1 MRSLWKQLSALHLL
15 IIFVFPSSQGVD
27 DVTWCTV
34 NDVEHLK
41 CTEFA
46 EAVRVSR
53 SFSLTLKCRRAA
65 FKDQCMNFLD
75 NGQAHLV
82 ELDPGEVYTAGR
94 FHSVIPILSE
104 RYGRDREAGYY
115 SVAVVNA
122 QSEFHSLNDLRN
134 KSVCFTSVGDMAGWV
149 VPMATLIH
157 ENILEVTDCNNLV
170 KSAASFFGSSCA
182 PNSLIDKHNPT
193 GDNPQKMCALCEG
206 RPGERCSGNDPFAG
220 YQGAIRCLMEKGQ
233 VAFVKHTTLGE
244 VFQGQIPPGR
254 FRLLCPTGETAEPDQ
269 YLSCNWG
276 RVPPNVIVTTSETP
290 PSVRVQYQEF
300 LRKALSTFGKPP
312 LGQLP
317 WFYQSHTDGGGGGY
331 SLNPT
336 PEWSRGV
343 NQSGN
348 WAAGQPPT
356 PFWSGQPTT
365 ERPLFVNVTELS
377 KFYLFASGSRYGNA
391 TNLLLQDLTTE
402 LVPLGGYEQT
412 FAGYLGRYV
421 EHFTKLRRCPVPPA
435 VLCVVAE
442 KEMEKCHRMKTAFK
456 SQMLKPDLNCVRSHS
471 HLGCMHMIRDGLADL
486 VVLEAGDIYRAGHSF
501 GLVPI
506 ITEQYNLDEPY
517 YYAVAVTLQ
526 GDKETDLLYLKGKTS
541 CHTGINQAAG
551 WVVPLSFLISNER
564 MRSYGCDS
572 ARSAS
577 EFFSKSCVPGALSR
591 EFVGSERSHKNLCD
605 LCHGTSTHFCGRD
618 ASEPFYGHTGAFRCL
633 VEGGGQIAFV
643 KHTTVFE
650 NTAGRNSMWWA
661 RNIMPGDFELVCRD
675 GSRQPQDKYV
685 QCNLGKVA
693 SNAIVTSPHKPQ
705 SMIDAYINLFVYAQ
719 QFYGSKY
726 SEDFTFKMFVS
737 EAAHRDLIFQDSTQQ
752 LKPVPLHRRNYADY
766 LGSDFLQAVRLVDCS
781 AGSRGVQLSV
791 GLMLSCILCLRFW
804 A

>member
-1 MRSLWKQLSALHLL
+1 MWPLSRHLSALLL
-15 IIFVFPSSQGVD
+15 LVAFCAISSHGQH

-34 NDVEHLK
+34 SDAEHLK

-53 SFSLTLKCRRAA
+53 LFSLTLKCKRAA

-75 NGQAHLV
+75 NGQANLV

-94 FHSVIPILSE
+94 FHSVIPILAE
-104 RYGRDREAGYY
+104 RYGKDRDAGYY
-115 SVAVVNA
+115 SVAVIHA
-122 QSEFHSLNDLRN
+122 RSEIRSLNDLRN

-170 KSAASFFGSSCA
+170 KSAASFFGPSCA

-193 GDNPQKMCALCEG
+193 GDNPPKMCELCMG
-206 RPGERCSGNDPFAG
+206 NPGERCSGSDPFAG
-220 YQGAIRCLMEKGQ
+220 YQGALHCLMEKGE
-233 VAFVKHTTLGE
+233 VAFVKHTTLDE
-244 VFQGQIPPGR
+244 MFLGQPPPDR
-254 FRLLCPTGETAEPDQ
+254 FRLLCPSGETALPDQ
-269 YLSCNWG
+269 YHTCNWG
-276 RVPPNVIVTTSETP
+276 RVPPNVVVTTSDTLP
-290 PSVRVQYQEF
+290 RVRVQYQEF
-300 LRKALSTFGKPP
+300 LKLAVQTFGKPP
-312 LGQLP
+312 MGQLP
-317 WFYQSHTDGGGGGY
+317 WFYQSHSDSGGY
-331 SLNPT
+331 NISPT
-336 PEWSRGV
+336 PDWSRGF
-343 NQSGN
+343 NQS
-348 WAAGQPPT
+348 WAAGQPT
-356 PFWSGQPTT
+356 PSWNGPLTT
-365 ERPLFVNVTELS
+365 DRPFIVNMTELS

-402 LVPLGGYEQT
+402 LVPLNGYEQT
-412 FAGYLGRYV
+412 FTGYLGRHV
-421 EHFTKLRRCPVPPA
+421 ESFTKLRKCPVPPA
-435 VLCVVAE
+435 VLCVVSE
-442 KEMEKCHRMKTAFK
+442 KEVEKCHRMKTAFK

-501 GLVPI
+501 GLIPI

-591 EFVGSERSHKNLCD
+591 EFVGSERSYKNLCD

-693 SNAIVTSPHKPQ
+693 SNAIVTSANKPQ

-752 LKPVPLHRRNYADY
+752 LKPVPLHRRNYAEY

-781 AGSRGVQLSV
+781 GGSSGVQLSIAI
-791 GLMLSCILCLRFW
+791 MLVCILSLKFW